1 MIISIIFGIL
11 LVTQSLTQNTSLFAS
26 EKRTTNA
33 SSSIA
38 VPTPPGIVLPYN
50 QAEDQINT
58 GFTVYENDLHKV
70 RMLFPSD
77 WEEEKEY
84 SDSIVRFIAPGTGG
98 DNTKPTGVLIS
109 IFDRPENESLD
120 DFVDF
125 FHDLRYAK
133 QSVDFTIVNSTNTTL
148 DGIEA
153 RKILLYEQED
163 NVLDPQSDVK
173 VMRVYALDNN
183 SHKGYTLRYYS
194 EPGLF
199 NRYLPVV
206 QRMFDSFDIIGRPH
220 ISNMAALVN
229 DTSTNNTGSLANITK
244 PSNFTLVENTE
255 PFAPSLGDGNNT
267 ISTATVII
275 ESGSSFPDNPKF
287 YTPSNLTIQ
296 GNTTVTWTNNDTVL
310 HTVTSGKPE
319 SGPSRVFDS
328 SLIEPN
334 NQFNYTFSGEGQ
346 FEYYCTLHPF
356 MTGMITVTK
365 EIQPIVTTPDKMPK
379 RFDVSIAE
387 GSAFPSN
394 RIFFA
399 PSEINVAPNATVVWT
414 NDDSIIHGVTS
425 GKPREEPT
433 GEFGS
438 GIIQP
443 AESFSHTFSRT
454 GVYDYYSYL
463 QPYMVG
469 KVIVGLYLYNLQVD
483 DRIFPISFLLTGD
496 GNQLQKIN
504 LQTINPTLEI
514 RMTSKSPGNLTL
526 VIPRALLDA
535 KEPNGKDDSF
545 GVIGNRAVGFEETST
560 TPTSR
565 TLVIQ
570 FDQDVNYIQILG
582 TKSFEPTPQQTAL
595 SQSTSENTTKTTK
608 TETNTEIA
616 VPSMQPQPTITN
628 APSEAEGSTISIVS
642 GSSSPSNGRYYVPES
657 ATISEGTT
665 VTWSNDDTTL
675 HTVTS
680 GSPEGGGASGTEF
693 DSSYLAAGKSFQHTF
708 ETKSSFDYYCTL
720 HPFMIGKVV
729 VQ

>member
-1 MIISIIFGIL
+1 M
-11 LVTQSLTQNTSLFAS
+11 
-26 EKRTTNA
+26 
-33 SSSIA
+33 
-38 VPTPPGIVLPYN
+38 
-50 QAEDQINT
+50 
-58 GFTVYENDLHKV
+58 
-70 RMLFPSD
+70 
-77 WEEEKEY
+77 
-84 SDSIVRFIAPGTGG
+84 
-98 DNTKPTGVLIS
+98 
-109 IFDRPENESLD
+109 
-120 DFVDF
+120 
-125 FHDLRYAK
+125 
-133 QSVDFTIVNSTNTTL
+133 
-148 DGIEA
+148 
-153 RKILLYEQED
+153 
-163 NVLDPQSDVK
+163 
-173 VMRVYALDNN
+173 
-183 SHKGYTLRYYS
+183 
-194 EPGLF
+194 
-199 NRYLPVV
+199 
-206 QRMFDSFDIIGRPH
+206 
-220 ISNMAALVN
+220 
-229 DTSTNNTGSLANITK
+229 
-244 PSNFTLVENTE
+244 
-255 PFAPSLGDGNNT
+255 
-267 ISTATVII
+267 
-275 ESGSSFPDNPKF
+275 
-287 YTPSNLTIQ
+287 
-296 GNTTVTWTNNDTVL
+296 L
-310 HTVTSGKPE
+310 HTVTSGNPNA
-319 SGPSRVFDS
+319 GPSRVFDS

-334 NQFNYTFSGEGQ
+334 NQFNYTFSDEGQ
-346 FEYYCTLHPF
+346 FKYYCTLHPF

-514 RMTSKSPGNLTL
+514 RMTSKSSGNLTL

-570 FDQDVNYIQILG
+570 FDPGVNYIQILG
-582 TKSFEPTPQQTAL
+582 TKSLEPMSKIAALGSTNASKTSKIVPEIPATLNESVSATSPAPNRTAPQISAKNHTNLETPDIPQTSNSQLDKIAINMTFEQEENEF
-595 SQSTSENTTKTTK
+595 SENYNLKDYD
-608 TETNTEIA
+608 IA
-616 VPSMQPQPTITN
+616 V
-628 APSEAEGSTISIVS
+628 
-642 GSSSPSNGRYYVPES
+642 SNKSRICPEQNC
-657 ATISEGTT
+657 EY
-665 VTWSNDDTTL
+665 
-675 HTVTS
+675 
-680 GSPEGGGASGTEF
+680 EF
-693 DSSYLAAGKSFQHTF
+693 E
-708 ETKSSFDYYCTL
+708 ETA
-720 HPFMIGKVV
+720 
-729 VQ
+729 